1 MADGRVPRESGA
13 EAGGG
18 HQGLR
23 RSKPKTGVEMEKQVF
38 QRAKNKEEYL
48 NMWRS

>member
-23 RSKPKTGVEMEKQVF
+23 RSKPENGGRNGKTGGAGV
-38 QRAKNKEEYL
+38 
-48 NMWRS
+48 